1 MGEWR
6 GFLALVVVL
15 LIVLAAASWLIRETP
30 DLLVGPRDS
39 PVDAAERVAPSE
51 PTDTVDPSE
60 PTDTVDP
67 SEPTATASPVA
78 PTTPSA
84 DEAVDAAAIAA
95 AIELASRQAPSEP
108 LSVQEACEGLGGAWR
123 EDSRGWCDL
132 PLPSATPVSD
142 TAVLHPGMRV
152 PCPQPLEK
160 ILEQVVTDS
169 IGGDEM
175 RIYLLYRSVDEDL
188 EEIEVNEETIGDLRL
203 IADGLRR
210 VEADMRDRA
219 AQQRADLGID
229 AFLPME
235 QLPAPGEVGSGFGM
249 RVHPV
254 TGYFSQH
261 NGADIRG
268 DTGDPVVA
276 VLDGE
281 VISARNCPFYGNT
294 VVVYHGAGLSTV
306 YAHLDSFAVG
316 PDDDVDAGQLLGAM
330 GSTGRTTGPHLHF
343 EARVDG
349 TAVDP
354 APFLP

>member
-6 GFLALVVVL
+6 GFFAFVVVL

-30 DLLVGPRDS
+30 DLLVGPRES
-39 PVDAAERVAPSE
+39 PVDAAERVPPSE
-51 PTDTVDPSE
+51 PTDTVGPSE
-60 PTDTVDP
+60 PP
-67 SEPTATASPVA
+67 ATASPVE
-78 PTTPSA
+78 PTVPSA

-95 AIELASRQAPSEP
+95 AIELASQQEPSEP
-108 LSVQEACEGLGGAWR
+108 MSPQEACEGLGGAWR

-142 TAVLHPGMRV
+142 TAALHPDMRI

-160 ILEQVVTDS
+160 ILEQVVADS

-188 EEIEVNEETIGDLRL
+188 EEIEVNEETSGDVRL

-219 AQQRADLGID
+219 GQQRADLGID

-235 QLPAPGEVGSGFGM
+235 HLPASGDIGSGFGM

-261 NGADIRG
+261 NGADIKG

-281 VISARNCPFYGNT
+281 VISAQNCPFYGNT

-306 YAHLDSFAVG
+306 YAHLDAFAVG
-316 PDDDVDAGQLLGAM
+316 PDDEVDAGQLLGAV

>member
-6 GFLALVVVL
+6 GVLGFVVVL

-30 DLLVGPRDS
+30 DLLVSS
-39 PVDAAERVAPSE
+39 PESPEDAADPVAQSE
-51 PTDTVDPSE
+51 PTDGASPTE
-60 PTDTVDP
+60 PTDPANPVEP
-67 SEPTATASPVA
+67 VEPTVPSP
-78 PTTPSA
+78 
-84 DEAVDAAAIAA
+84 DEAVDAAAIEA
-95 AIELASRQAPSEP
+95 AIELASQQQRSEP
-108 LSVQEACEGLGGAWR
+108 ISLQEACEGLGGAWR
-123 EDSRGWCDL
+123 DDSRGWCEL

-142 TAVLHPGMRV
+142 TAVLHPDMRV

-160 ILEQVVTDS
+160 ILEQVVADT

-175 RIYLLYRSVDEDL
+175 RIYLLYRSVDDDL
-188 EEIEVNEETIGDLRL
+188 EEIEVNEETSGDVRL

-219 AQQRADLGID
+219 AHQRADLGID

-235 QLPAPGEVGSGFGM
+235 HLPAPGEIGSGFGL

-254 TGYFSQH
+254 TGHWSQH
-261 NGADIRG
+261 NGADIKG
-268 DTGDPVVA
+268 DTGDPVAA
-276 VLDGE
+276 VLGGE
-281 VISARNCPFYGNT
+281 VLSARNCPFYGNT

-316 PDDDVDAGQLLGAM
+316 PDDEVEAGQLLGAM

-343 EARVDG
+343 EARSDG

>member
-6 GFLALVVVL
+6 GFVAFVVVL
-15 LIVLAAASWLIRETP
+15 LIVLAAASWVIGETP
-30 DLLVGPRDS
+30 DLLVGPPES
-39 PVDAAERVAPSE
+39 PEDEAERVTPTQPTDTASPSE
-51 PTDTVDPSE
+51 PTG
-60 PTDTVDP
+60 
-67 SEPTATASPVA
+67 TASPVE
-78 PTTPSA
+78 PTVPSA
-84 DEAVDAAAIAA
+84 DEAGDAA
-95 AIELASRQAPSEP
+95 AIELASQQAPSEP
-108 LSVQEACEGLGGAWR
+108 LLLQEACEGLGGAWR

-142 TAVLHPGMRV
+142 TAALHPDMRV

-160 ILEQVVTDS
+160 ILEQVVAGS

-175 RIYLLYRSVDEDL
+175 RIYLLYRSVDEDV
-188 EEIEVNEETIGDLRL
+188 EEIQVNEETSGDVRR

-219 AQQRADLGID
+219 GQQRADLGID

-235 QLPAPGEVGSGFGM
+235 HLPASGDIGSGFGM

-254 TGYFSQH
+254 TGYWSQH
-261 NGADIRG
+261 NGADIKG

-281 VISARNCPFYGNT
+281 VISAQNCPFYGNT

-306 YAHLDSFAVG
+306 HAHLDAFAVG
-316 PDDDVDAGQLLGAM
+316 PDDEVDAGQLLGAV

-343 EARVDG
+343 EARIDG
-349 TAVDP
+349 AAVDP

>member
-6 GFLALVVVL
+6 GLFAIVVVL

-30 DLLVGPRDS
+30 DLLVGTSES
-39 PVDAAERVAPSE
+39 PDDAVDRVAPSE
-51 PTDTVDPSE
+51 PADAAGPSE
-60 PTDTVDP
+60 PTG
-67 SEPTATASPVA
+67 TASPA
-78 PTTPSA
+78 EPTVPSA
-84 DEAVDAAAIAA
+84 EEAVDAAAIAA
-95 AIELASRQAPSEP
+95 AIELASQQVRSEP
-108 LSVQEACEGLGGAWR
+108 LSLQEACEGLGGAWR
-123 EDSRGWCDL
+123 ADSRGWCDL

-142 TAVLHPGMRV
+142 TAVLHPDMQV

-160 ILEQVVTDS
+160 ILEQVVGDS

-175 RIYLLYRSVDEDL
+175 RIYLLYRSVDDDL
-188 EEIEVNEETIGDLRL
+188 EEIEVTEGTSGDLRL

-210 VEADMRDRA
+210 VEADMRERA

-235 QLPAPGEVGSGFGM
+235 QLPAPGEIGSGFGM

-254 TGYFSQH
+254 TGYWSQH
-261 NGADIRG
+261 NGADIKG

-276 VLDGE
+276 VLGGE
-281 VISARNCPFYGNT
+281 VISAQNCPFYGNS

-316 PDDDVDAGQLLGAM
+316 PDDEVDAGQLLGAM

-343 EARVDG
+343 EARIDG

>member
-6 GFLALVVVL
+6 GLFAIVVVL

-30 DLLVGPRDS
+30 DLLVGTSES
-39 PVDAAERVAPSE
+39 PDGAVDRVAPSE
-51 PTDTVDPSE
+51 PADAAGPSE
-60 PTDTVDP
+60 PTGTP
-67 SEPTATASPVA
+67 SSAEPAATASPA
-78 PTTPSA
+78 EPTVPSA

-95 AIELASRQAPSEP
+95 AIELASQQVRSEP
-108 LSVQEACEGLGGAWR
+108 LSLQEACEGLGGAWR

-142 TAVLHPGMRV
+142 TAVLHPDMQV

-160 ILEQVVTDS
+160 ILEQVVGDS

-175 RIYLLYRSVDEDL
+175 RIYLLYRSVDDDL
-188 EEIEVNEETIGDLRL
+188 EEIEVTEGTSGDLRL

-210 VEADMRDRA
+210 VEADMRERA

-235 QLPAPGEVGSGFGM
+235 QLPAPGEIGSGFGM

-254 TGYFSQH
+254 TGYWSQH
-261 NGADIRG
+261 NGADIKG

-276 VLDGE
+276 VLGGE
-281 VISARNCPFYGNT
+281 VISAQNCPFYGNT

-316 PDDDVDAGQLLGAM
+316 PDDEVDAGQLLGAM

-343 EARVDG
+343 EARIDG

>member
-1 MGEWR
+1 VGEWR
-6 GFLALVVVL
+6 GFLAFAVVL
-15 LIVLAAASWLIRETP
+15 LVVLAAASWLIRETP
-30 DLLVGPRDS
+30 DLLAGS
-39 PVDAAERVAPSE
+39 PEPTGDAASPGDAAGSTDEERPSE
-51 PTDTVDPSE
+51 PSE
-60 PTDTVDP
+60 
-67 SEPTATASPVA
+67 AASPAEPAVPSA
-78 PTTPSA
+78 EPEVPSA
-84 DEAVDAAAIAA
+84 DEAVDAAAIEA
-95 AIELASRQAPSEP
+95 AIELAGQQQQPAEP
-108 LSVQEACEGLGGAWR
+108 ISLQEACEGLGGAWR
-123 EDSRGWCDL
+123 DDSRGWCEL

-142 TAVLHPGMRV
+142 TAVLHPDMRV

-160 ILEQVVTDS
+160 ILEQVVADTV
-169 IGGDEM
+169 GGDEM
-175 RIYLLYRSVDEDL
+175 RIYLLYRSVDDDL
-188 EEIEVNEETIGDLRL
+188 EEIEVNEETSGDVRL

-219 AQQRADLGID
+219 AKQRADLGVD

-235 QLPAPGEVGSGFGM
+235 RLPAPGEIGSGFGM

-254 TGYFSQH
+254 TGYWSQH
-261 NGADIRG
+261 NGADIKG

-281 VISARNCPFYGNT
+281 IISAQNCPFYGNT

-316 PDDDVDAGQLLGAM
+316 PDDEVEAGQLLGAM
-330 GSTGRTTGPHLHF
+330 GSTGRSTGPHLHF
-343 EARVDG
+343 EARIDG

>member
-6 GFLALVVVL
+6 GFVAFVVVL
-15 LIVLAAASWLIRETP
+15 LIVLAAASWVIGETP
-30 DLLVGPRDS
+30 DLLVGPPES
-39 PVDAAERVAPSE
+39 PEDEAERVTPTQPTDTASPSE
-51 PTDTVDPSE
+51 PTG
-60 PTDTVDP
+60 
-67 SEPTATASPVA
+67 TASPVE
-78 PTTPSA
+78 PTVPSA
-84 DEAVDAAAIAA
+84 DEAGDAAAIAA
-95 AIELASRQAPSEP
+95 AIELASQQAPLEP
-108 LSVQEACEGLGGAWR
+108 LLLQEACEGLGGAWR

-142 TAVLHPGMRV
+142 TAALHPDMRV

-160 ILEQVVTDS
+160 ILEQVVAGS

-175 RIYLLYRSVDEDL
+175 RIYLLYRSVDEDV
-188 EEIEVNEETIGDLRL
+188 EEIQVNEETSGDVRR

-219 AQQRADLGID
+219 GQQRADLGID

-235 QLPAPGEVGSGFGM
+235 HLPASGDIGSGFGM

-254 TGYFSQH
+254 TGYWSQH
-261 NGADIRG
+261 NGADIKG

-281 VISARNCPFYGNT
+281 VISAQNCPFYGNT

-306 YAHLDSFAVG
+306 HAHLDAFAVG
-316 PDDDVDAGQLLGAM
+316 PDDEVDAGQLLGAV

-343 EARVDG
+343 EARIDG
-349 TAVDP
+349 AAVDP

>member
-6 GFLALVVVL
+6 GLFAIVVVL

-30 DLLVGPRDS
+30 DLLVGTSES
-39 PVDAAERVAPSE
+39 PDGAVDRVAPSE
-51 PTDTVDPSE
+51 PADAAGPSE
-60 PTDTVDP
+60 PA
-67 SEPTATASPVA
+67 ATASPA
-78 PTTPSA
+78 EPTVPSA

-95 AIELASRQAPSEP
+95 AIELASQQVRSEP
-108 LSVQEACEGLGGAWR
+108 LSLQEACEGLGGAWR

-142 TAVLHPGMRV
+142 TAVLHPDMQV

-160 ILEQVVTDS
+160 ILEQVVGDS

-175 RIYLLYRSVDEDL
+175 RIYLLYRSVDDDL
-188 EEIEVNEETIGDLRL
+188 EEIEVTEGTSGDLRL

-210 VEADMRDRA
+210 VEADMRERA

-235 QLPAPGEVGSGFGM
+235 QLPAPGEIGSGFGM

-254 TGYFSQH
+254 TGYWSQH
-261 NGADIRG
+261 NGADIKG

-276 VLDGE
+276 VLGGE
-281 VISARNCPFYGNT
+281 VISAQNCPFYGNT

-316 PDDDVDAGQLLGAM
+316 PDDEVDAGQRLGAM

-343 EARVDG
+343 EARIDG

>member
-6 GFLALVVVL
+6 GLFAIVVVL

-30 DLLVGPRDS
+30 DLLVGASES
-39 PVDAAERVAPSE
+39 PDGAVDRVAPSE
-51 PTDTVDPSE
+51 PADAAGPSE
-60 PTDTVDP
+60 PTG
-67 SEPTATASPVA
+67 TASPA
-78 PTTPSA
+78 EPTVPSA

-95 AIELASRQAPSEP
+95 AIELASQQVRSEP
-108 LSVQEACEGLGGAWR
+108 LSLQEACEGLGGAWR

-142 TAVLHPGMRV
+142 TAVLHPDMQV

-160 ILEQVVTDS
+160 ILQQVVGDS

-175 RIYLLYRSVDEDL
+175 RIYLLYRSVDDDL
-188 EEIEVNEETIGDLRL
+188 EEIKVTEGTSGDLRL

-210 VEADMRDRA
+210 VEADMRERA

-235 QLPAPGEVGSGFGM
+235 HLPAPGEIGSGFGM

-254 TGYFSQH
+254 TGYWSQH
-261 NGADIRG
+261 NGADIKG

-276 VLDGE
+276 VLGGE
-281 VISARNCPFYGNT
+281 VISAQNCPFYGNT

-316 PDDDVDAGQLLGAM
+316 PDDEVDAGQLLGAM

-343 EARVDG
+343 EARIDG

>member
-6 GFLALVVVL
+6 GLFAIVVVL

-30 DLLVGPRDS
+30 DLLVGTSES
-39 PVDAAERVAPSE
+39 PDDAVDRVAPSE
-51 PTDTVDPSE
+51 PADAAGPSE
-60 PTDTVDP
+60 PA
-67 SEPTATASPVA
+67 ATASPA
-78 PTTPSA
+78 EPTVPSA

-95 AIELASRQAPSEP
+95 AIELASQQVRSEP
-108 LSVQEACEGLGGAWR
+108 LSLQEACEGLGGAWR

-142 TAVLHPGMRV
+142 TAVLHPDMQV

-160 ILEQVVTDS
+160 ILEQVVGDS

-175 RIYLLYRSVDEDL
+175 RIYLLYRSVDDDL
-188 EEIEVNEETIGDLRL
+188 EEIEVTEGTSGDLRL

-210 VEADMRDRA
+210 VEADMRERA

-235 QLPAPGEVGSGFGM
+235 QLPAPGEIGSGFGM

-254 TGYFSQH
+254 TGYWSQH
-261 NGADIRG
+261 NGADIKG

-276 VLDGE
+276 VLGGE
-281 VISARNCPFYGNT
+281 VISAQNCPFYGNT

-306 YAHLDSFAVG
+306 YAHLDSLAVG
-316 PDDDVDAGQLLGAM
+316 PDDEVDAGQLLGAM

-343 EARVDG
+343 EARIDG

>member
-6 GFLALVVVL
+6 GLFAIVVVL

-30 DLLVGPRDS
+30 DLLVGASES
-39 PVDAAERVAPSE
+39 PDGAVDRVAPSE
-51 PTDTVDPSE
+51 PADAAGPSE
-60 PTDTVDP
+60 PTG
-67 SEPTATASPVA
+67 TASPA
-78 PTTPSA
+78 EPTVPSA

-95 AIELASRQAPSEP
+95 AIELASQQVRSEP
-108 LSVQEACEGLGGAWR
+108 LSLQEACEGLGGAWR

-142 TAVLHPGMRV
+142 TAVLHPDMQV

-160 ILEQVVTDS
+160 ILEQVVGDS

-175 RIYLLYRSVDEDL
+175 RIYLLYRSVDDDL
-188 EEIEVNEETIGDLRL
+188 EEIEVTEGTSGDLRL

-235 QLPAPGEVGSGFGM
+235 QLPAPGEIGSGFGM

-254 TGYFSQH
+254 TGYWSQH
-261 NGADIRG
+261 NGADIKG

-276 VLDGE
+276 VLGGE
-281 VISARNCPFYGNT
+281 VISAQNCPFYGNS

-316 PDDDVDAGQLLGAM
+316 PDDEVDAGQLLGAM

-343 EARVDG
+343 EARIDG

>member
-6 GFLALVVVL
+6 GFLAFVVVL
-15 LIVLAAASWLIRETP
+15 LVVLAAASWAIRDTP
-30 DLLVGPRDS
+30 DLLVDPPES
-39 PVDAAERVAPSE
+39 PEDEAERVTPTQ
-51 PTDTVDPSE
+51 PTDTAS
-60 PTDTVDP
+60 P
-67 SEPTATASPVA
+67 SEPTATASPA
-78 PTTPSA
+78 EPTVPSA
-84 DEAVDAAAIAA
+84 DEAVDAAAI
-95 AIELASRQAPSEP
+95 ELASQQEPSEP
-108 LSVQEACEGLGGAWR
+108 LSLQEACEGLGGAWR

-142 TAVLHPGMRV
+142 TAALHPDMRV

-160 ILEQVVTDS
+160 ILEQVVADS

-175 RIYLLYRSVDEDL
+175 RIYLLYRSVDENL
-188 EEIEVNEETIGDLRL
+188 EEIEVNEETSGDVRL

-219 AQQRADLGID
+219 GQQRADLGID

-235 QLPAPGEVGSGFGM
+235 HLPAPGDIGSGFGM

-254 TGYFSQH
+254 TGYWSQH
-261 NGADIRG
+261 NGADIKG

-281 VISARNCPFYGNT
+281 VISAQNCPFYGNT

-306 YAHLDSFAVG
+306 YAHLDAFAVG
-316 PDDDVDAGQLLGAM
+316 PDDEVDAGQLLGAM
-330 GSTGRTTGPHLHF
+330 GSTGRATGPHLHF